1 MPGGCILYCIGQI
14 SDMRHTG
21 GYMYMFYHTICL
33 YCTAVACDSIQRSC
47 FCPKNILHSCMHYTQ
62 CQIKVRNELC
72 FGQSQGQV
80 RTRVR
85 VVLGLGLARVRVC
98 THHKVARDTIAQDQV
113 KHSHS
118 GVLSCSIQ
126 CEDLQKGNTKTTAP
140 RIPAWSPTVVLTE
153 RHSG

>member
-1 MPGGCILYCIGQI
+1 M
-14 SDMRHTG
+14 
-21 GYMYMFYHTICL
+21 
-33 YCTAVACDSIQRSC
+33 
-47 FCPKNILHSCMHYTQ
+47 
-62 CQIKVRNELC
+62 
-72 FGQSQGQV
+72 
-80 RTRVR
+80 
-85 VVLGLGLARVRVC
+85 LGLGLARVRVC